1 LGQCRVVSAGLVPR
15 LAGMGSSNTS
25 TSTTM
30 STRGEHHPQPG
41 PAPTSTIWEHHPQ
54 PGPAPTSTIWE
65 HHPQPGP
72 APTSTIW
79 EHHPQPGPAPTSTIW
94 ASTASP
100 RDRAE
105 PAADAPQRVM
115 RAPPYQTWN
124 ESPRTL
130 GTRQR
135 ASCCVTRRKP
145 RGGAAPPVAGL
156 KKPRESDSGT
166 ATAWRGKYVIS
177 GGGTPRL
184 IEFPEGLGLLPGD
197 GEVAPPRGGRSRPTG
212 VSTEPRRRE
221 TPTHDRAKLKTAA
234 PPGSR
239 ATEAA
244 RPPRGSH
251 PPVARITAFV
261 SAMIFSDSAI
271 HP

>member
-1 LGQCRVVSAGLVPR
+1 MGQRRVVSAGLVPR
-15 LAGMGSSNTS
+15 LVGMGSSNNS

-30 STRGEHHPQPG
+30 STRGD
-41 PAPTSTIWEHHPQ
+41 
-54 PGPAPTSTIWE
+54 
-65 HHPQPGP
+65 
-72 APTSTIW
+72 
-79 EHHPQPGPAPTSTIW
+79 HHPQPGPAPTSTIW

-100 RDRAE
+100 RDRAG

-115 RAPPYQTWN
+115 RAPPGQTWIQ
-124 ESPRTL
+124 SPRTL

-135 ASCCVTRRKP
+135 ASCCVARRKP
-145 RGGAAPPVAGL
+145 RGGAGPPPVAGL

-184 IEFPEGLGLLPGD
+184 IEFPEGIGLLPGD

-239 ATEAA
+239 ANDAA

-261 SAMIFSDSAI
+261 LSMIFSDSAI

>member
-1 LGQCRVVSAGLVPR
+1 MGQCRVVSAGLVLR
-15 LAGMGSSNTS
+15 LAGMGPRNTS
-25 TSTTM
+25 TSTTT
-30 STRGEHHPQPG
+30 STRGEQ
-41 PAPTSTIWEHHPQ
+41 
-54 PGPAPTSTIWE
+54 
-65 HHPQPGP
+65 
-72 APTSTIW
+72 
-79 EHHPQPGPAPTSTIW
+79 HPQPGPAPTSTIW

-124 ESPRTL
+124 GVAPHPRDASAGLLLRRSPEAE
-130 GTRQR
+130 G
-135 ASCCVTRRKP
+135 
-145 RGGAAPPVAGL
+145 RGSAPPVAGL

-166 ATAWRGKYVIS
+166 ATAWRGKYVTS

-184 IEFPEGLGLLPGD
+184 IEFPEGIGLLPGD
-197 GEVAPPRGGRSRPTG
+197 GQVAPPRGGRSRPTG

-239 ATEAA
+239 ATRSPATS
-244 RPPRGSH
+244 G
-251 PPVARITAFV
+251 
-261 SAMIFSDSAI
+261 
-271 HP
+271 